1 MEDLVRKLLM
11 RLHRKFQFGL
21 AIAGLYLCS
30 SCQIGYLLN
39 QSYYQLKMLNDRE
52 PIIEVMESADLT
64 PEQKEKLALSQEART
79 FAETELGLKK
89 SKNYTSFVNL
99 DRSAVTY
106 VVSAAPKW
114 ELKAHQWWFPIVGS
128 VPYKGYF
135 NENSAKQEEE
145 NLKAKG
151 LDTFLRGVSAYST
164 LGYFNDPIT
173 SPMLKY
179 KAHDLVNTIIHETVH
194 VTMYFSSNADF
205 NERIA
210 VFLGNKGT
218 ELFYRAKEGVGS
230 STLARIR
237 KENEDDKLFSVFIS
251 EELEKLQQWYQ
262 TFTVNASEKD
272 DDIRLARIKE
282 IQESFKTKLAPQLQS
297 DSYQKFPELSLN
309 NARLLVYRTYVA
321 DLGDFEILFGKV
333 NGDFKRFIQVAKS
346 FENSKDPVQA
356 LKKWNLEN

>member
-1 MEDLVRKLLM
+1 M
-11 RLHRKFQFGL
+11 
-21 AIAGLYLCS
+21 AGLSLCC

-52 PIIEVMESADLT
+52 PIADVMKGANLT

-79 FAETELGLKK
+79 FAETELGLTK

-135 NENSAKQEEE
+135 NESSAKQEEE
-145 NLKAKG
+145 NLKAEG
-151 LDTFLRGVSAYST
+151 FDTYLRGVSAYST
-164 LGYFNDPIT
+164 LGYFNDPVT
-173 SPMLKY
+173 SPMLRY

-194 VTMYFSSNADF
+194 VTMYFPSNADF

-218 ELFYRAKEGVGS
+218 ELFYRAKEGADS
-230 STLARIR
+230 NTLLRIR
-237 KENEDDKLFSVFIS
+237 NENEDDKLFSVFIS
-251 EELEKLQQWYQ
+251 EELEKLQKWYQ
-262 TFTVNASEKD
+262 TFTVNDSAKASEKND
-272 DDIRLARIKE
+272 EVRLARIKE
-282 IQESFKTKLAPQLQS
+282 IQTNFKSNLAPQLRS
-297 DSYQKFPELSLN
+297 ESYEKFHELSLN
-309 NARLLVYRTYVA
+309 NARLLVYRTYVS
-321 DLGDFEILFGKV
+321 DLGDFEILFSKV

-346 FENSKDPVQA
+346 FEDSKDPVQA